1 MCRIAFDKANIM
13 PAGSLFERLEDT
25 SDLRRRTH
33 RQATTAEQTAMIKR
47 QLEILLNARKGASAS
62 TADYGLT
69 DFNDAAVSTADMM
82 MSIIDDIKA
91 AIARY
96 EPRIRVETVTCDND
110 PDFPMELTFHIKGYL
125 KATDTQDKLEIDL
138 VMSGLDRHN
147 KVIG

>member
-1 MCRIAFDKANIM
+1 MQ
-13 PAGSLFERLEDT
+13 AGSLFERLEDAPII
-25 SDLRRRTH
+25 RRRTN
-33 RQATTAEQTAMIKR
+33 RQAAATEQAAMIKR
-47 QLEILLNARKGASAS
+47 QLAILLNARKGASAS

-69 DFNDAAVSTADMM
+69 DFNDASISTADMVL
-82 MSIIDDIKA
+82 SIMDDIKA
-91 AIARY
+91 TINRY
-96 EPRIRVETVTCDND
+96 EPRVIVETVTCDND